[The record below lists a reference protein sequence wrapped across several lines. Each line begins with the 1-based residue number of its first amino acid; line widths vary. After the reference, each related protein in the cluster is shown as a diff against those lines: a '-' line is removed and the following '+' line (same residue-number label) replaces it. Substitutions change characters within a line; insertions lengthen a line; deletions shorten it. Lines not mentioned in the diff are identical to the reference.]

1 MDPNNVPE
9 SFKAVVLAADNSDW
23 KTYVELMG
31 GPYATRK
38 DQLIKLHKVWSDK
51 PNRYKEPIGDKIIG
65 LTCNHEN
72 METRLHD
79 WTIEKKGP

>member
-1 MDPNNVPE
+1 ME
-9 SFKAVVLAADNSDW
+9 
-23 KTYVELMG
+23 

-38 DQLIKLHKVWSDK
+38 EQLIKLHKVWSDK

-65 LTCNHEN
+65 LTCNHVI